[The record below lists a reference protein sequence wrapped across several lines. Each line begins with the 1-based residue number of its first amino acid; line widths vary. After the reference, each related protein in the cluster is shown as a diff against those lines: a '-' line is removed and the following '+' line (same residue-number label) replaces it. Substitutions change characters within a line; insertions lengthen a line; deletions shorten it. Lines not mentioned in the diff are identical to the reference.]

1 MNCTAI
7 RAEDGRHITLPQPIG
22 LELKCTCSS
31 PARQATLTFETE
43 EPLPPLA
50 ELQIEG
56 AGRRTPLFTGT
67 IDEQIFA
74 RGQSGPRLLL
84 SARSLGGRL
93 LENEALPASYNRPDL
108 QAIFLLHAA
117 PYGLAAVRGE
127 GRCPGV
133 YPVRKGQSEW
143 EVLADFCA
151 YVCGWQPRVTGENV
165 LEACPPGE
173 SARHLFSNE
182 ETGGIRYTSLK
193 RIRLPCGVIQEVR
206 YRPDRESSYAYA
218 MKQPE
223 AAPASARRFLNLAQS
238 PAWRGRREAEL
249 LLQRSL
255 AGSEEL
261 VLEAPFLFS
270 GELGDAA
277 SAPDGLCTPDRVD
290 WCIWSLGYHW
300 RPSGSGCTVT
310 LRPKNHF

>member
-93 LENEALPASYNRPDL
+93 LENEALPASYNRP
-108 QAIFLLHAA
+108 IFRQFFCCTPPPTAWPPCVGRGAA
-117 PYGLAAVRGE
+117 PV
-127 GRCPGV
+127 
-133 YPVRKGQSEW
+133 
-143 EVLADFCA
+143 F
-151 YVCGWQPRVTGENV
+151 
-165 LEACPPGE
+165 
-173 SARHLFSNE
+173 
-182 ETGGIRYTSLK
+182 IR
-193 RIRLPCGVIQEVR
+193 
-206 YRPDRESSYAYA
+206 
-218 MKQPE
+218 
-223 AAPASARRFLNLAQS
+223 
-238 PAWRGRREAEL
+238 
-249 LLQRSL
+249 
-255 AGSEEL
+255 
-261 VLEAPFLFS
+261 
-270 GELGDAA
+270 
-277 SAPDGLCTPDRVD
+277 
-290 WCIWSLGYHW
+290 
-300 RPSGSGCTVT
+300 
-310 LRPKNHF
+310 

>member
-143 EVLADFCA
+143 EVLADFLR
-151 YVCGWQPRVTGENV
+151 VCMRVAAAGNGRECV
-165 LEACPPGE
+165 RGLPA
-173 SARHLFSNE
+173 
-182 ETGGIRYTSLK
+182 GGGR
-193 RIRLPCGVIQEVR
+193 
-206 YRPDRESSYAYA
+206 
-218 MKQPE
+218 
-223 AAPASARRFLNLAQS
+223 APSVF
-238 PAWRGRREAEL
+238 
-249 LLQRSL
+249 
-255 AGSEEL
+255 
-261 VLEAPFLFS
+261 
-270 GELGDAA
+270 
-277 SAPDGLCTPDRVD
+277 
-290 WCIWSLGYHW
+290 
-300 RPSGSGCTVT
+300 
-310 LRPKNHF
+310 